1 MPQPAPPVKPPRRFW
16 LYAPYALVGA
26 VALVWTLAW
35 LGISHEIAA
44 RMDAETADLRAAGWT
59 VDWAERTI
67 DGYPFRIRVTIER
80 PRLRE
85 PGGWGFEAPS
95 LKAQANAYD
104 LSHWITYAPAGLT
117 LQRPTGG
124 PVAVDGLMR
133 ASLAIV
139 GGTTPRIAVEG
150 ANLVFTPAK
159 GSIAFPLSR
168 AAHLGLFL
176 RPSDGGRAEAYASF
190 DGAVS
195 APDTLLGRMSGGR
208 TTAMLADL
216 FVDHAE
222 RLSGPSVAAALR
234 RWSAAGGKVQV
245 VRAGLAGDGA
255 WLGVRPGELGL
266 DQDGRLRGGVG
277 LLAYGAPKIVRR
289 LGAEGQIN
297 PLAAEAAAQIVEIT
311 EDAQG
316 HARLDLNF
324 VAGVT
329 TIGPI
334 PVGRAPK
341 LY

>member
-16 LYAPYALVGA
+16 LFAPYALVGA
-26 VALVWTLAW
+26 AALVWTLVW
-35 LGISHEIAA
+35 LAISHEIAA
-44 RMDAETADLRAAGWT
+44 RMDAEAAELRAAGWT
-59 VDWAERTI
+59 VDWADRTI
-67 DGYPFRIRVTIER
+67 DGYPFRIRVTLER

-85 PGGWGFEAPS
+85 PAGWGFEAPS
-95 LKAQANAYD
+95 LKAQAYAYD
-104 LSHWITYAPAGLT
+104 LTHWIMYAPAGVT

-124 PVAVDGLMR
+124 PVAVDGLLR
-133 ASLAIV
+133 ASVSGAGAGL
-139 GGTTPRIAVEG
+139 PRIAVEG

-168 AAHLGLFL
+168 AAHLGFFL
-176 RPSDGGRAEAYASF
+176 RSSDGGRAEAYANF

-195 APDTLLGRMSGGR
+195 APNTLLGRMSGGK

-216 FVDHAE
+216 FVDKAE
-222 RLSGPSVAAALR
+222 LLSGPSVAAAVR
-234 RWSAAGGKVQV
+234 RWSAAGGTVQI

-255 WLGVRPGELGL
+255 WLGVRPGAIGL
-266 DQDGRLRGGVG
+266 DQDGRLRGSLG

-289 LGAEGQIN
+289 LGSQGEIN
-297 PLAAEAAAQIVEIT
+297 SLAAEAAAEIVEIT

-316 HARLDLNF
+316 HTRLNLNF

-334 PVGRAPK
+334 PVGRSPK
-341 LY
+341 VY